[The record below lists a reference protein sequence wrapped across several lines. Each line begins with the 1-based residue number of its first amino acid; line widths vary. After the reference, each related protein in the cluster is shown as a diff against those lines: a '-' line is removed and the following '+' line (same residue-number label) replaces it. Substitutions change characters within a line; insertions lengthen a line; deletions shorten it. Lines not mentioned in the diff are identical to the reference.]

1 MAPEIITFMPN
12 GDVTLTL
19 IRHVYQEVEAPGAE
33 NKASAVEEPVLD
45 EDAEIEAALGI
56 EPELPGEDE
65 NVLYYAP
72 DAPGAEDGPF
82 YPPPPRAKRGSDERD
97 RSASPPASF
106 WAALKRQAAK
116 INIDAVVDDS
126 APKAAV
132 KTERVL
138 VSSHEVQCIVSSHH
152 LMLAS
157 RYFETILS
165 GEFEEAKML
174 RTMGH
179 VEITML
185 DEDLD
190 SMIILLNI
198 IHGAS
203 RKVPRNVS
211 LEVLSKLAVLVS
223 KYGMLETVEFFSDTW
238 IDHLQREGLPKAYT
252 KEVLRLLFVFWV
264 FDRETEFRD
273 MTRLAQREADDKFEE
288 DVRKLEG
295 VKIPVGIIDA
305 IKQARVSALESALT
319 IIHTLIS
326 KYMDGSAL
334 CDAAL
339 DEELRYA
346 CDAMVL
352 GSLLKSSRKIGIWPK
367 PETPFPGRKYKGLA
381 KAIRGIKILDV
392 CNKTSS
398 RKWNSHGPAGNS
410 HGLEDEFEEK
420 LKEVEKGLDGLR
432 LFDFAKKSE
441 EYIPILKPSP
451 LAPVVKTPLTDALK
465 KETNGIKT
473 HSQTYG
479 ERVPVVR
486 PEQNQESEPQ
496 EPRAPVSPVQTRPSP
511 LTNNSREGRQSP
523 PNQTQLD
530 VPQRQSSNPYHQQR
544 QQDNRSETLRQQPST
559 TTQAIRGRSPPRPV
573 VQQEKSQ
580 PESRATERHT
590 SPSLFSW
597 PSEKSLKDQE
607 SEVKAIPKSHQSSGF
622 VQQESQAQYS
632 PRNCVQEIS
641 TAKPASLSPGEE
653 RQNSIGMVQQDAQV
667 QPSQRNPIHEIT
679 TAKSVSVT
687 AAQQRQNPSAFAQK
701 AGQIQPSPRNSV
713 HEIMISKPTAVSNSQ
728 QRQNG
733 QNGQNGQNRQNE
745 QHLYNGQNEQ
755 NGRNGQHGQAANG
768 SANAT
773 MPNRKPILAT
783 PTPTSPT
790 STEEAQVPASRDV
803 SKVVAADKR
812 LSRTPSFPQM
822 PTREDVKSPAP
833 EEPRVSSMDQ
843 NALMEGVLL
852 SPRNGIPTLTS
863 NRDERK
869 PNAPVSTTTVEM
881 KSPSPTPVAP
891 IMNRGRDGRDGR
903 EKSPPTAGIIKGR
916 ESPLKQVQ
924 LVGDAEEKDKE
935 KDEVSIEEEVWIPPV
950 QNFRTRKG
958 KKTFSTRFS

>member
-1 MAPEIITFMPN
+1 MEMAPEVLTFMPN

-19 IRHVYQEVEAPGAE
+19 IRHVYQEVDSPGSE
-33 NKASAVEEPVLD
+33 NKAAAVEEQELD

-56 EPELPGEDE
+56 EPETPGEGD
-65 NVLYYAP
+65 NTLYYAP

-116 INIDAVVDDS
+116 INIDTVVEDEN

-132 KTERVL
+132 KTEKII
-138 VSSHEVQCIVSSHH
+138 VSSHEVQCIVSSRH

-165 GEFEEAKML
+165 GEFEEAKAL
-174 RTMGH
+174 RATGH
-179 VEITML
+179 VEITMPE
-185 DEDLD
+185 EDLD
-190 SMIILLNI
+190 SMTILLNI

-264 FDRETEFRD
+264 FNRETEFRD

-288 DVRKLEG
+288 DVGKLEG
-295 VKIPVGIIDA
+295 VKIPSGIIDA
-305 IKQARVSALESALT
+305 IKQARVSAMETALSV
-319 IIHTLIS
+319 IHTLIT

-367 PETPFPGRKYKGLA
+367 PEAPFAGRKYNGLA
-381 KAIRGIKILDV
+381 KAIRGIRILDV

-398 RKWNSHGPAGNS
+398 RRWNSHGPSGNS
-410 HGLEDEFEEK
+410 HGLEDVIEEK
-420 LKEVEKGLDGLR
+420 LKEVEKELDGLR

-441 EYIPILKPSP
+441 DYIPVLQRPP
-451 LAPVVKTPLTDALK
+451 PQPVVKAPINGDAK
-465 KETNGIKT
+465 KEMNGFKT
-473 HSQTYG
+473 HSQAYG
-479 ERVPVVR
+479 ERIAIVK
-486 PEQNQESEPQ
+486 PEQEQEPTPE
-496 EPRAPVSPVQTRPSP
+496 EPRAPISPARSRPP
-511 LTNNSREGRQSP
+511 LVTNNSREAYAVQQP
-523 PNQTQLD
+523 TQERSKPED
-530 VPQRQSSNPYHQQR
+530 QQQQSSNPYHQQQQQESKPDIQR
-544 QQDNRSETLRQQPST
+544 QHSSQQIQPT
-559 TTQAIRGRSPPRPV
+559 RGRSPPRTTS
-573 VQQEKSQ
+573 QQEKLQ
-580 PESRATERHT
+580 PESRTTERHT

-597 PSEKSLKDQE
+597 PSETPLRE
-607 SEVKAIPKSHQSSGF
+607 PEPEVKVIPKSQQSSGF

-632 PRNCVQEIS
+632 PRNSVQEIYI
-641 TAKPASLSPGEE
+641 AKPVAVTHVQE
-653 RQNSIGMVQQDAQV
+653 RHNLNGFGQQETQPQQPVRNGVHEATATKLVTAEPVQQRHSQSGL
-667 QPSQRNPIHEIT
+667 SQREMQTRSSPRNSIHEIT
-679 TAKSVSVT
+679 
-687 AAQQRQNPSAFAQK
+687 
-701 AGQIQPSPRNSV
+701 
-713 HEIMISKPTAVSNSQ
+713 ISKPAMISTSQ

-733 QNGQNGQNRQNE
+733 QNGHNGQNGQTG
-745 QHLYNGQNEQ
+745 HNGQNS
-755 NGRNGQHGQAANG
+755 NS
-768 SANAT
+768 SATAT
-773 MPNRKPILAT
+773 MPNRKPIST
-783 PTPTSPT
+783 PPTPTSPT
-790 STEEAQVPASRDV
+790 SREEAPAPQPRDV
-803 SKVVAADKR
+803 SKVVAADKK
-812 LSRTPSFPQM
+812 LSRTPSYPQM
-822 PTREDVKSPAP
+822 PSGREDVKSPAP
-833 EEPRVSSMDQ
+833 EEPRVASMDQ
-843 NALMEGVLL
+843 NAMMEGVLL
-852 SPRNGIPTLTS
+852 SPRNGNPNLTATN

-869 PNAPVSTTTVEM
+869 ANISAPVATTER
-881 KSPSPTPVAP
+881 KSPSPPTPASVAP
-891 IMNRGRDGRDGR
+891 IMNRGRDGR
-903 EKSPPTAGIIKGR
+903 EKSPPTAGIIRGR

-924 LVGDAEEKDKE
+924 LVGDPEEKKE
-935 KDEVSIEEEVWIPPV
+935 KDEVVIEEEVWIPPV

>member
-1 MAPEIITFMPN
+1 
-12 GDVTLTL
+12 
-19 IRHVYQEVEAPGAE
+19 
-33 NKASAVEEPVLD
+33 
-45 EDAEIEAALGI
+45 
-56 EPELPGEDE
+56 
-65 NVLYYAP
+65 
-72 DAPGAEDGPF
+72 
-82 YPPPPRAKRGSDERD
+82 
-97 RSASPPASF
+97 
-106 WAALKRQAAK
+106 
-116 INIDAVVDDS
+116 
-126 APKAAV
+126 
-132 KTERVL
+132 
-138 VSSHEVQCIVSSHH
+138 
-152 LMLAS
+152 MLAS

-174 RTMGH
+174 RATGH
-179 VEITML
+179 VEITMP

-190 SMIILLNI
+190 SMVILLNI

-288 DVRKLEG
+288 DVGKLEG
-295 VKIPVGIIDA
+295 VKIPPGIIDA
-305 IKQARVSALESALT
+305 IKQARVSALESALSV
-319 IIHTLIS
+319 IHALIT

-339 DEELRYA
+339 DDELRYA

-367 PETPFPGRKYKGLA
+367 PEAPFPGRKYKGLA

-398 RKWNSHGPAGNS
+398 RRWNSHGPAGNS
-410 HGLEDEFEEK
+410 HGLEDEIEEN

-441 EYIPILKPSP
+441 EYIPVLQTQPP
-451 LAPVVKTPLTDALK
+451 PPVVKTPSAEQLK
-465 KETNGIKT
+465 KDTNGTRT
-473 HSQTYG
+473 HSQAYG
-479 ERVPVVR
+479 EKVPVVR
-486 PEQNQESEPQ
+486 SEQNQELHQ
-496 EPRAPVSPVQTRPSP
+496 EPRTPVALVQTRPP
-511 LTNNSREGRQSP
+511 PITNNSREGRQAMQE
-523 PNQTQLD
+523 QTQPE

-544 QQDNRSETLRQQPST
+544 QQDTNPEPLRQEPSNATQPT
-559 TTQAIRGRSPPRPV
+559 RGRSPPRPEA
-573 VQQEKSQ
+573 QQEKLQ
-580 PESRATERHT
+580 AETRATERHT

-597 PSEKSLKDQE
+597 PSERSFKDQDH
-607 SEVKAIPKSHQSSGF
+607 EVKAITKSHQSSGF
-622 VQQESQAQYS
+622 VRQESQAQYS
-632 PRNCVQEIS
+632 PRNSVQEIP
-641 TAKPASLSPGEE
+641 TTKPVSAPAQE
-653 RQNSIGMVQQDAQV
+653 RRTSSESIQQVTQAHT
-667 QPSQRNPIHEIT
+667 SQRNGTHEIT
-679 TAKSVSVT
+679 VAKSVSVT
-687 AAQQRQNPSAFAQK
+687 AAQQRQNPNGFAHK
-701 AGQIQPSPRNSV
+701 EGQPQPSARNSI
-713 HEIMISKPTAVSNSQ
+713 HEITISKPTAMSTSQ

-733 QNGQNGQNRQNE
+733 HSGQNGASGQNVQNGNYGQNGQT
-745 QHLYNGQNEQ
+745 
-755 NGRNGQHGQAANG
+755 AG
-768 SANAT
+768 SAVTGT
-773 MPNRKPILAT
+773 MPNRKPISLP

-790 STEEAQVPASRDV
+790 SKEELQGHASRDV
-803 SKVVAADKR
+803 SKVMAADKK

-822 PTREDVKSPAP
+822 PVGREDVKSPAP
-833 EEPRVSSMDQ
+833 EEPRVASMDQ

-852 SPRNGIPTLTS
+852 SPRNGNSTAASSRDDRKLNGPTS
-863 NRDERK
+863 
-869 PNAPVSTTTVEM
+869 AQTVER
-881 KSPSPTPVAP
+881 KSPSPPAPAPVVP

-924 LVGDAEEKDKE
+924 LVGDHDEKE
-935 KDEVSIEEEVWIPPV
+935 KEKSEVSIDEDVWIPPV